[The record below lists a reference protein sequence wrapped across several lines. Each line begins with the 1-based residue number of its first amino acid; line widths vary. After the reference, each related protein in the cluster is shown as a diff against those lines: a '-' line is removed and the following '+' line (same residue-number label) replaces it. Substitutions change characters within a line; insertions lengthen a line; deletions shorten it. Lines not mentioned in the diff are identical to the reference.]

1 MPMIKFAIYFI
12 MFISLSV
19 LISARL
25 SGKSRD
31 YSTIMR
37 YVLIIDLICLAVV
50 KLLEYI
56 RG

>member
-12 MFISLSV
+12 MFISVSV

-37 YVLIIDLICLAVV
+37 YVLIIDLICWAVV

>member
-1 MPMIKFAIYFI
+1 MIKFAIYFI
-12 MFISLSV
+12 LFISVSV

>member
-12 MFISLSV
+12 LFISVSV

>member
-12 MFISLSV
+12 MFISVSV

>member
-12 MFISLSV
+12 LFISVSV

-31 YSTIMR
+31 YSIIMR

>member
-12 MFISLSV
+12 LFISVSV

-31 YSTIMR
+31 YSTIM
-37 YVLIIDLICLAVV
+37 
-50 KLLEYI
+50 
-56 RG
+56 

>member
-12 MFISLSV
+12 LFISVSV

-37 YVLIIDLICLAVV
+37 YVLIIDLICWAVV
-50 KLLEYI
+50 KLLKYI

>member
-12 MFISLSV
+12 LFISVSV

-50 KLLEYI
+50 KLLEYV